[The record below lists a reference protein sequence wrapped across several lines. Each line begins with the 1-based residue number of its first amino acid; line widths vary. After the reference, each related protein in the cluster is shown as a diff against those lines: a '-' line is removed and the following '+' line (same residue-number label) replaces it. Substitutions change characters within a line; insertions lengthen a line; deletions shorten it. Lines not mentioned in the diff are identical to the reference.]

1 MELPKGKMWTVCNLA
16 ILTITILVL
25 LHILGYVDIQLKT
38 REGMSS
44 STKTIQVVL
53 MWIGIVLGII
63 YIAGTSFNS
72 DKI

>member
-16 ILTITILVL
+16 ILTIAIFVL
-25 LHILGYVDIQLKT
+25 LHILGYVDIHFKN
-38 REGMSS
+38 REGMSNG
-44 STKTIQVVL
+44 TKKIRAVV

-72 DKI
+72 NKM

>member
-16 ILTITILVL
+16 ILTIVIFVL
-25 LHILGYVDIQLKT
+25 LHILGYVDIHFKN
-38 REGMSS
+38 REGMSNG
-44 STKTIQVVL
+44 TKKIRAVV

-72 DKI
+72 NKM